1 MSTKQVKGAIMNSK
15 NLNGTGISTIN
26 YSGRPGAK
34 PKRRTLYV
42 FILVDNSYSM
52 AGAKMQVSNVTL
64 QCESEVWVDV
74 AKDNGCD
81 IKVQIIRFG
90 EGAEAMFEEPV
101 NVEDLELQDLVADG
115 CSTDNGM
122 AFKVLGGQLNN
133 VISHRML
140 PPLIVELSDGQ
151 PTDEYKGALANL
163 QENPLFQKSVKLA
176 VAIGPQAHKSKCL
189 LEFVGGNPE
198 LVWKADDKNPGDISK
213 AIKWA
218 TTSSIVRQSQG
229 PSDNDIHTGD
239 LNKVV
244 TPDSQ
249 VTW

>member
-1 MSTKQVKGAIMNSK
+1 MSTKKVKSVVMNAK
-15 NLNGTGISTIN
+15 NAKGNGTSIVSH
-26 YSGRPGAK
+26 SGRPGAK

-42 FILVDNSYSM
+42 FILVDNSLSM
-52 AGAKMQVSNVTL
+52 AGEKMQVSNVTL

-81 IKVQIIRFG
+81 IKVQVIRFG
-90 EGAEAMFEEPV
+90 EGAEPMFEEPI

-115 CSTDNGM
+115 GSTDNGM
-122 AFKVLGGQLNN
+122 AFKVLSGQLNN

-140 PPLIVELSDGQ
+140 PPLIVELSDGE
-151 PTDEYKGALANL
+151 PTDDYKAALAKL

-229 PSDNDIHTGD
+229 PSDDDMHTSD
-239 LNKVV
+239 FNKVG